1 MVNSRYTGKKDNQ
14 ESFKV
19 VLFCGSSGAMDVLEN
34 FLLEINQGLKA
45 AIVVLLHR
53 KAATKDY
60 LVRYLDKK
68 IRLKVLA
75 IEHGMLLEKGN
86 IYMVPAGYHC
96 IMEKNMTLS
105 LDLSE
110 KVMFSRPSAD
120 VSLESFSYNLEE
132 RLIAI
137 IVSGAN
143 ADGANGARWVWKRN
157 GKIIVQNPEEAA
169 IGTMPAAVIE
179 AIDMVDHVVPSN
191 QLYNTAAKYF

>member
-1 MVNSRYTGKKDNQ
+1 MVNSRYTEKKNSK

-19 VLFCGSSGAMDVLEN
+19 VLFCGSSGAIDVLEN
-34 FLLEINQGLKA
+34 FLLEVNQDLKA

-53 KAATKDY
+53 KAATEDY

-68 IRLKVLA
+68 VKAKVLA
-75 IEHGMLLEKGN
+75 IEHGIPLEKGN

-105 LDLSE
+105 LELSE

-120 VSLESFSYNLEE
+120 VSLESFSYNLQE

-143 ADGANGARWVWKRN
+143 ADGANGAKWVWKRN

-179 AIDMVDHVVPSN
+179 AIDMVNHIVPSN

>member
-1 MVNSRYTGKKDNQ
+1 MVNSKYTGKKNSK

-19 VLFCGSSGAMDVLEN
+19 VLFCGSSGAMDVLED
-34 FLLEINQGLKA
+34 FLLEISHDLKA

-53 KAATKDY
+53 KAATQDY

-68 IRLKVLA
+68 VRIKVLA
-75 IEHGMLLEKGN
+75 IEHGMPLEKGN

-120 VSLESFSYNLEE
+120 VSLESFSYNLKK

-143 ADGANGARWVWKRN
+143 ADGANGAKWVWKRK
-157 GKIIVQNPEEAA
+157 GRIIVQKPEEAA
-169 IGTMPAAVIE
+169 IRTMPAAVIE
-179 AIDMVDHVVPSN
+179 AIDMVDHIVPSN
-191 QLYNTAAKYF
+191 ELYNTAAKYF